1 LEISL
6 IGKTSLVTGGA
17 RGLGKSF
24 VESLSDSGSFVYF
37 TSRNQDLIRTLETEL
52 NSGVQKVKGIH
63 VDVTSNESKEIIST
77 VLNDDN
83 RAIDILINNVGDT
96 MKVGAFESNMNKWQ
110 DAINLNFLTHVDLIN
125 YFLVKMKENNWGR
138 IVNITSIAGLEVS
151 GPPAFNVAKAAL
163 TSYTRSVGRLLAI
176 ENPGVV
182 MTAVAPGIIATKD
195 GHWEQM
201 EKTDPVHVKNYMESR
216 AALKRFGTESE
227 ISGIVTFLS
236 SELAS
241 FFHGAIIQVDGGQ
254 SRSYM
259 PHTYL

>member
-6 IGKTSLVTGGA
+6 LGKTALITGGA

-37 TSRNQDLIRTLETEL
+37 TSRNIELIRALEAEL
-52 NSGVQKVKGIH
+52 NSSVVKVRGIH
-63 VDVTSNESKEIIST
+63 VDVTANGAKEFISN
-77 VLNDDN
+77 VLTNDN
-83 RAIDILINNVGDT
+83 RNIDILINNVGDAI
-96 MKVGAFESNMNKWQ
+96 KLDAFESNMEKWQ
-110 DAINLNFLTHVDLIN
+110 GVINLNFLTHVDLIN
-125 YFLVKMKENNWGR
+125 YFLVHMKKNNWGR
-138 IVNITSIAGLEVS
+138 IINITSIAGLEVS
-151 GPPAFNVAKAAL
+151 GPPAFNVAKEAL

-176 ENPGVV
+176 ENPGIV
-182 MTAVAPGIIATKD
+182 MTAVAPGIIATKE

-201 EKTDPVHVKNYMESR
+201 EKTDPKHVKNYMESR

>member
-1 LEISL
+1 MEISL

-17 RGLGKSF
+17 RGLGRSF
-24 VESLSDSGSFVYF
+24 VESLSGSGSFVYF
-37 TSRNQDLIRTLETEL
+37 TSRNLDLIRNLETEL
-52 NSGVQKVKGIH
+52 NSNVQKVKGIH

-77 VLNDDN
+77 ILKVDK
-83 RAIDILINNVGDT
+83 REIDILINNVGDT
-96 MKVGAFESNMNKWQ
+96 MKVGAFESNINKWQ

-125 YFLVKMKENNWGR
+125 FFLAYMKKSNWGR

-176 ENPGVV
+176 ENPGIV

-201 EKTDPVHVKNYMESR
+201 EKTDPKHVKNYMESR